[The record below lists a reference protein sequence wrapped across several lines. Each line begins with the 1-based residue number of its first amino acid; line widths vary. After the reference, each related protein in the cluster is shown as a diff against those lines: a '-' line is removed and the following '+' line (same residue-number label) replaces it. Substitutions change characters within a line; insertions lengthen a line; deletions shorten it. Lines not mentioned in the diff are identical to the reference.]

1 MEKNCAFD
9 SLTHKLGRM
18 REDPARQDITIGE
31 VVSIAY
37 KYASTNK
44 RVGETEEQQKNN
56 RVNPARNLA
65 PNQNNGN
72 QNNNKRPYEGGNSE
86 FVGTT

>member
-9 SLTHKLGRM
+9 SLTHKLRRM

-37 KYASTNK
+37 KYAATDK
-44 RVGETEEQQKNN
+44 RVGETEEQ
-56 RVNPARNLA
+56 
-65 PNQNNGN
+65 
-72 QNNNKRPYEGGNSE
+72 
-86 FVGTT
+86 